1 MEGIKHRKEKTEM
14 ILEPMQVMIQLAL
27 LSFCPTG
34 TKISVSSNILYLQLP
49 TFYQGAVRWYQNDTK
64 DDLHY
69 LFHVM
74 RRYYKWYNRE
84 ENKIFGFILE
94 HAKKGIE
101 KLIGTYNKTDRNS
114 ILHTLS
120 MYKNILK
127 AEDPKLFD
135 DDENENTVS
144 IDTVFANIKEIY
156 DKKHFVMLF
165 SAITLIEKEKNAE
178 EQIKMINGLN
188 CFLQTHHDKIHKWI
202 QENLTL

>member
-1 MEGIKHRKEKTEM
+1 MEGIKNRKEKTEM
-14 ILEPMQVMIQLAL
+14 ILEPMQVMIQLAF
-27 LSFCPTG
+27 LSFCPIG
-34 TKISVSSNILYLQLP
+34 TKISVSNNILYLQLP

-74 RRYYKWYNRE
+74 RRYYKWYNKE

-94 HAKKGIE
+94 HAKSGIDA
-101 KLIGTYNKTDRNS
+101 LIETYHKTDRNS

-135 DDENENTVS
+135 DENVNSVN
-144 IDTVFANIKEIY
+144 IDTVFQNIKSIY
-156 DKKHFVMLF
+156 DKKFFVMMF
-165 SAITLIEKEKNAE
+165 SSITLIEKETSMNDRI
-178 EQIKMINGLN
+178 QMIMGLN
-188 CFLQTHHDKIHKWI
+188 GFLQIQNNKIHKWI
-202 QENLTL
+202 QSNLTL

>member
-1 MEGIKHRKEKTEM
+1 MDSLKHRKEKTEM

-27 LSFCPTG
+27 LSFCPLG

-74 RRYYKWYNRE
+74 RRYYKWYNKE

-101 KLIGTYNKTDRNS
+101 SLIATYNKTEQNS

-135 DDENENTVS
+135 DENENSIS
-144 IDTVFANIKEIY
+144 IDTVFEKIKETY
-156 DKKHFVMLF
+156 DKKYFVMIF
-165 SAITLIEKEKNAE
+165 SSLTLIEEDTNQE
-178 EQIKMINGLN
+178 NQIKMINGLN
-188 CFLQTHHDKIHKWI
+188 YFIQPQNDKIHKWI
-202 QENLTL
+202 QERLTM